1 MEVEFNVSRVSQPGR
16 EPVTV
21 RRSAATHD
29 RGTEFVAKTAL
40 LRQKLDTMSEVRPEE
55 VERAK
60 SLLQDESYPPDLLVR
75 GLAALLA
82 TQTKE

>member
-1 MEVEFNVSRVSQPGR
+1 
-16 EPVTV
+16 VT
-21 RRSAATHD
+21 
-29 RGTEFVAKTAL
+29 KTAL

-60 SLLQDESYPPDLLVR
+60 SLLQDESYPPDFLVR

>member
-16 EPVTV
+16 EPVAV
-21 RRSAATHD
+21 RRSAAAHD

-60 SLLQDESYPPDLLVR
+60 SLLQDESYPPDFLVR